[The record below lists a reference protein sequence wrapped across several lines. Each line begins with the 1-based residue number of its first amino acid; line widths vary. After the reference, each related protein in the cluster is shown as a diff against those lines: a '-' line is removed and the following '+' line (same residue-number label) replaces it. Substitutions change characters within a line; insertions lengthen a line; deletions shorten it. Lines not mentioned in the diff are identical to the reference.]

1 MQSDVSALRGRGELL
16 ATIES
21 RLGAGGGVALHGPA
35 GIGKTALLDA
45 AAAAACARGE
55 LVVRLRP
62 VRSERSL
69 PYAGLADLITQL
81 PQPAHDALPRA
92 QRAALA
98 ALRQGLAPRAGAP
111 ALARRLVLPLLLAH
125 SARRRPVLLVLD
137 DCQWLDAESAE
148 LIAFAMRR
156 RPGPRVRVIAAE
168 RRPHAIDSPTGSASS
183 TGSSGSAADP
193 RLTASSSSGRRR
205 AVRLCPAPALELA
218 VPPLAADDLTELLE
232 ARGLPCRTASRLH
245 EISAGNPYLALAIGA
260 AQPPGEAWRP
270 VPLPEAARE
279 LLRDWLAV
287 LPADVAR
294 TLLVAALAAEP
305 TVTLLRRAGREDA
318 VRDLRVAAAAGV
330 VAVAGERV
338 RFTPP
343 LLATVIAEDAPAGD
357 RAEAHTALAAG
368 AVDPV
373 QALRHQALCSSVP
386 DAAVARSLAEAAGRV
401 SGRLAA
407 ELYLLAADRCP
418 APALPPGRPPAAGRS
433 PAPAQ
438 HVGQEPRTHADR
450 RLDWLVAAARD
461 GLAGGAAALAGR
473 AAEAVLAA
481 PGAPAGHRVRA
492 RLVLIDLA
500 GQGLAEMGE
509 MFAAALAE
517 AGDDPALSAPVRL
530 RRTWAALLT
539 GDPDR
544 AADEAAKTALAARRA
559 GDPTTEAMALSVLA
573 QIERLRG
580 EPGWA
585 DTLTQAL
592 VLPATPAPDW
602 LHYGPRYVAARFAMM
617 DDRLDEA
624 RAALLGLLVT
634 AEQDR
639 IGEARVEVLRSLS
652 EVATRAGRCR
662 EALSYAH
669 RAVRAAQRAG
679 LSPGPTWYT
688 AAIAELA
695 GGSLAAAAGFAR
707 RGVRASEQEGDTLYL
722 RRNLHALG
730 QAELR
735 AGETRAGVAA
745 LRRLRDLDS
754 GFAGADPMIVR
765 WHGDLAGGLAAL
777 GEHSE
782 AVATLVAG
790 RAAAERLGE
799 NPGLAGYLDRAAAV
813 VLSESGQADSAVLLS
828 ASAAQHFEQLHQP
841 IEQAHALL
849 VQGSAERRRRRYAAA
864 RLAIGAALA
873 IFLAADAKPWAE
885 QTERALAGTS
895 AAGTPIDLGLTS
907 TELRIAVLVRD
918 GASNREIA
926 GRLYLSVKTVEA
938 TLTRIYRK
946 LGVRSRTQLS
956 SRLPTVVSEVTTSV

>member
-1 MQSDVSALRGRGELL
+1 MLGNGSVPGDVSALRGRGELL
-16 ATIES
+16 ATIEG
-21 RLGAGGGVALHGPA
+21 RLAAGGGVALHGPA
-35 GIGKTALLDA
+35 GIGRTALLDA
-45 AAAAACARGE
+45 VASAACARGE

-62 VRSERSL
+62 VRSERL
-69 PYAGLADLITQL
+69 VPYAGIADLLAQL
-81 PQPAHDALPRA
+81 PEQAPTLPPA

-98 ALRQGLAPRAGAP
+98 ALRQGLPPRAGSA
-111 ALARRLVLPLLLAH
+111 ALARRLVLPLLLARC
-125 SARRRPVLLVLD
+125 ARTRPVLLVLD

-156 RPGPRVRVIAAE
+156 RPGPRVRVIAAQ
-168 RRPHAIDSPTGSASS
+168 RHPDPT
-183 TGSSGSAADP
+183 
-193 RLTASSSSGRRR
+193 GRRR
-205 AVRLCPAPALELA
+205 AARLCPAPALDLP
-218 VPPLAADDLTELLE
+218 VPPLEPGDLTELLE
-232 ARGLPCRTASRLH
+232 ARGLPCRLASRMH
-245 EISAGNPYLALAIGA
+245 EASAGNPFLALALA
-260 AQPPGEAWRP
+260 AALPPGPAWRP
-270 VPLPEAARE
+270 SPVPGAVRE
-279 LLRDWLAV
+279 LLRERLAG
-287 LPADVAR
+287 LPAATR
-294 TLLVAALAAEP
+294 ATLLAAALATDP
-305 TVTLLRRAGREDA
+305 TVTLLLRAGREDA
-318 VRDLRVAAAAGV
+318 GHDLRRAAEAGV
-330 VAVAGERV
+330 VAVDGDRV

-343 LLATVIAEDAPAGD
+343 LIATVLAEDASAGD

-368 AVDPV
+368 AVDPA
-373 QALRHQALCSSVP
+373 QALRHRALRSSVP
-386 DAAVARSLAEAAGRV
+386 DAAVARTLAAAADRCAGGAGRT
-401 SGRLAA
+401 AA

-418 APALPPGRPPAAGRS
+418 
-433 PAPAQ
+433 
-438 HVGQEPRTHADR
+438 HTHADR
-450 RLDWLVAAARD
+450 RLDWLVAAARN
-461 GLAGGAAALAGR
+461 GLSGGAAALAGR

-481 PGAPAGHRVRA
+481 DAPPGHRVRA
-492 RLVLIDLA
+492 RLVLLDLA

-517 AGDDPALSAPVRL
+517 SGDDPALRAPVLLRL
-530 RRTWAALLT
+530 TWAALLA
-539 GDPDR
+539 GDADR
-544 AADEAAKTALAARRA
+544 AVGEASRTALAARAA

-573 QIERLRG
+573 QVERLRG

-585 DTLTQAL
+585 GTLARAL
-592 VLPATPAPDW
+592 ALPAHPAPDW

-624 RAALLGLLVT
+624 RAALLGLLVV

-662 EALSYAH
+662 EALDYAH

-688 AAIAELA
+688 AAVAELA
-695 GGSLAAAAGFAR
+695 GGSLSAAAELAR

-735 AGETRAGVAA
+735 AGQTRAGVAA
-745 LRRLRDLDS
+745 LRRLRELEASS
-754 GFAGADPMIVR
+754 GGADPMIVR

-777 GEHSE
+777 GEHAE
-782 AVATLVAG
+782 AVATLAAA
-790 RAAAERLGE
+790 RAAAERLGD
-799 NPGLAGYLDRAAAV
+799 NPALSGYLDRAAAV
-813 VLSESGQADSAVLLS
+813 VLSESGQPDSAVLLS
-828 ASAAQHFEQLHQP
+828 ASAAHHFELLHQP

-895 AAGTPIDLGLTS
+895 AAGAAPLDLGLTS
-907 TELRIAVLVRD
+907 TELRIAALVRD

-926 GRLYLSVKTVEA
+926 GRLFLSVKTVEA

-956 SRLPTVVSEVTTSV
+956 SRLPTVVSDLTTSA